1 MSSDLQEQLQE
12 VLGTAYRV
20 DRELGGGGMSRVF
33 VATDIELDRQVV
45 VKVLPP
51 DLAAGLNADRFR
63 REIQLA
69 ARLQHPHIVPLH
81 AAGAKGG
88 LLYYTMPFID
98 GENLRSIII
107 RKREL
112 PVQEA
117 VKILREV
124 ADALSYA
131 HSQGVV
137 HRDIKP
143 DNILISGNHAL
154 VLDFGV
160 SKALRSS
167 TAETSTSGPTLTSHG
182 MTLGTPAYMAPE
194 QAAGNPNVDARAD
207 IYSLGVVGYELLA
220 GHQPFPGLTE
230 EQTMSAHI
238 TTTPAPVSQY
248 RPQLPPV
255 LTAVIMRCLEKHPSD
270 RWQTA
275 ADLQEA
281 LEQVA
286 MTTSGA
292 TASQAVA
299 GRPFRWT
306 PQRIAVA
313 AGIVGILVTGFIVST
328 FAFRDNST
336 SVRTGNTRQVTNDQ
350 GLEVHPAISP
360 DGRVV
365 AYSAGSWYKSRIFVR
380 QLSGG
385 RAIPLTDSADYADWP
400 RWSPDGSQILYSTKG
415 GSHIVPAFGG
425 VPTPVPGLDS
435 LAGCSW
441 SNAGDRIAC
450 GKIGSGGLYIT
461 GPRGENSRI
470 VPISGEVLIPAWSP
484 DDKLIAFSRGNP
496 RFLAGDNIGNLAPS
510 SVWVVSAAGGKP
522 VRITSDTYLNTSPAW
537 TPDGAVLFVSS
548 QGGNRDIYMQRISS
562 DLSPRGEPI
571 RLTTGLNAHTISVDR
586 AGKTLTYSVFTT
598 VANVWS
604 TPIPSAPVES
614 PPLTRVTGG
623 NQTIETAY
631 ISPDGQ
637 WLAYDSNINGNQDIF
652 KMPVAGGEPQ
662 QLTRNMGDNFNPT
675 WSPDG
680 REIAFHSLVK
690 GNRDVYVM
698 DASGGNLRA
707 VVSTSREEAA
717 PYFQPDGKG
726 LFYLVASDSI
736 FEIRRDPRNP
746 AMWGTPRF
754 MRKSGLIIPSPDNS
768 KWVFS
773 AANREACPD
782 CSFGLNVSSSDGSNV
797 RRIQLND
804 MPKVVASF
812 GTVLWS
818 SDSRYLFVS
827 VRETDGTSAI
837 WQVPLDGTPER
848 RLVRLPDPERQF
860 YRTTLSMGPTH
871 FYFPIGNRQSDIWTM
886 ELKR

>member
-1 MSSDLQEQLQE
+1 
-12 VLGTAYRV
+12 
-20 DRELGGGGMSRVF
+20 
-33 VATDIELDRQVV
+33 
-45 VKVLPP
+45 
-51 DLAAGLNADRFR
+51 
-63 REIQLA
+63 
-69 ARLQHPHIVPLH
+69 
-81 AAGAKGG
+81 
-88 LLYYTMPFID
+88 
-98 GENLRSIII
+98 
-107 RKREL
+107 
-112 PVQEA
+112 
-117 VKILREV
+117 
-124 ADALSYA
+124 
-131 HSQGVV
+131 
-137 HRDIKP
+137 
-143 DNILISGNHAL
+143 
-154 VLDFGV
+154 
-160 SKALRSS
+160 
-167 TAETSTSGPTLTSHG
+167 
-182 MTLGTPAYMAPE
+182 
-194 QAAGNPNVDARAD
+194 
-207 IYSLGVVGYELLA
+207 
-220 GHQPFPGLTE
+220 
-230 EQTMSAHI
+230 
-238 TTTPAPVSQY
+238 
-248 RPQLPPV
+248 
-255 LTAVIMRCLEKHPSD
+255 
-270 RWQTA
+270 
-275 ADLQEA
+275 
-281 LEQVA
+281 
-286 MTTSGA
+286 
-292 TASQAVA
+292 
-299 GRPFRWT
+299 
-306 PQRIAVA
+306 
-313 AGIVGILVTGFIVST
+313 
-328 FAFRDNST
+328 
-336 SVRTGNTRQVTNDQ
+336 
-350 GLEVHPAISP
+350 
-360 DGRVV
+360 
-365 AYSAGSWYKSRIFVR
+365 
-380 QLSGG
+380 
-385 RAIPLTDSADYADWP
+385 
-400 RWSPDGSQILYSTKG
+400 
-415 GSHIVPAFGG
+415 
-425 VPTPVPGLDS
+425 VPGLDS

-441 SNAGDRIAC
+441 SNAGARIAC
-450 GKIGSGGLYIT
+450 GKIGSGGLFIT
-461 GPRGENSRI
+461 GPRGENPRV
-470 VPISGEVLIPAWSP
+470 VPINGEVLIPAWSP

-510 SVWVVSAAGGKP
+510 SIWVVRADGGAP
-522 VRITSDTYLNTSPAW
+522 VRITGDTHLNTSPAW

-548 QGGNRDIYMQRISS
+548 MGGNRDIYMQRISS
-562 DLSPRGEPI
+562 DLSPKGEPI

-614 PPLTRVTGG
+614 PPLAQVTRG

-631 ISPDGQ
+631 VSPDGQ

-652 KMPVAGGEPQ
+652 KLPVTGGEPQ

-680 REIAFHSLVK
+680 KEIAFHSLVK

-707 VVSTSREEAA
+707 VVSTTREEAA

-782 CSFGLNVSSSDGSNV
+782 CPFGLYVSSSDGTNV
-797 RRIQLND
+797 RRVQLNE

-837 WQVPLDGTPER
+837 WQVPLDGSPER

-886 ELKR
+886 ELKQ

>member
-1 MSSDLQEQLQE
+1 LSPDLQSQLQE
-12 VLGTAYRV
+12 VLGSSYRV
-20 DRELGGGGMSRVF
+20 DSELGGAGMSRVF
-33 VATDIELDRQVV
+33 VATDTELDRQVV
-45 VKVLPP
+45 IKVLPP
-51 DLAAGLNADRFR
+51 DLAARFNADRFR

-88 LLYYTMPFID
+88 LLYYTMPFIV
-98 GENLRSIII
+98 GENLRALIT
-107 RKREL
+107 RKGEL
-112 PVQEA
+112 PAQEA
-117 VKILREV
+117 MKILREV

-143 DNILISGNHAL
+143 ENILISGNHAL

-167 TAETSTSGPTLTSHG
+167 TADASTSGSTLTSHSIA
-182 MTLGTPAYMAPE
+182 LGTPAYMAPE
-194 QAAGNPNVDARAD
+194 QAAANPNVDARAD

-220 GHQPFPGLTE
+220 GHPPFSGLTE
-230 EQTMSAHI
+230 EQAMSAHI
-238 TTTPAPVSQY
+238 TTAPAPVNQHRSQLS
-248 RPQLPPV
+248 PE

-275 ADLQEA
+275 ADLHDA
-281 LEQVA
+281 LEPYV
-286 MTTSGA
+286 MTSGGTLPA
-292 TASQAVA
+292 QPVA
-299 GRPFRWT
+299 ARPFRWT

-313 AGIVGILVTGFIVST
+313 AGIVGVVATGLILST

-336 SVRTGNTRQVTNDQ
+336 PLRTGNTRQVTHDQ

-365 AYSAGSWYKSRIFVR
+365 AYSAGSFDRSRIFVR

-385 RAIPLTDSADYADWP
+385 RAIALTDSSSYADWP
-400 RWSPDGSQILYSTKG
+400 RWSPDGSQILYSAKG

-425 VPTPVPGLDS
+425 ISTPVPGLDS

-450 GKIGSGGLYIT
+450 GKIGSGVLVIT
-461 GPRGENSRI
+461 GPRGENPRI
-470 VPISGEVLIPAWSP
+470 VPSTGEVLIPAWSP

-496 RFLAGDNIGNLAPS
+496 RFLAGDNIGNFAPS
-510 SVWVVSAAGGKP
+510 SIWVVRADGGNP
-522 VRITSDTYLNTSPAW
+522 VRLTTDTHLNTSPAW

-548 QGGNRDIYMQRISS
+548 LGGNRDIYMQRISG
-562 DLSPRGEPI
+562 DLSPRGEPV

-586 AGKTLTYSVFTT
+586 TGATLTYSVFNT

-604 TPIPSAPVES
+604 TPVPSAPVES
-614 PPLTRVTGG
+614 PPLAQVTRG
-623 NQTIETAY
+623 NQTIETAFV
-631 ISPDGQ
+631 SPDGQ

-652 KMPVAGGEPQ
+652 KLPAAGGEPQ

-680 REIAFHSLVK
+680 KEIAFHSLVK

-698 DASGGNLRA
+698 DASGANLRA
-707 VVSTSREEAA
+707 VVATSREEAA
-717 PYFQPDGKG
+717 PLFQPDGKG

-736 FEIRRDPRNP
+736 FEIRRDPREP
-746 AMWGTPRF
+746 AMWGKPRF
-754 MRKSGLIIPSPDNS
+754 MRKSGLIIPSPDNT
-768 KWVFS
+768 KWAFS
-773 AANREACPD
+773 AVNREACPD
-782 CSFGLNVSSSDGSNV
+782 CPLGLFVASSDGSNL
-797 RRIQLND
+797 RRVQLSQ

-812 GTVLWS
+812 GTVMWS
-818 SDSRYLFVS
+818 RDSRHLFVS

-837 WQVPLDGTPER
+837 WRVPLDGTPEQ

-871 FYFPIGNRQSDIWTM
+871 FYFPLGDRQSDIWTM
-886 ELKR
+886 ELKQ

>member
-1 MSSDLQEQLQE
+1 
-12 VLGTAYRV
+12 
-20 DRELGGGGMSRVF
+20 MSRVF

-81 AAGAKGG
+81 AAGAKAG

-98 GENLRSIII
+98 GENLRGVII

-112 PVQEA
+112 PAQDA

-143 DNILISGNHAL
+143 ENILMSGNHAL

-167 TAETSTSGPTLTSHG
+167 TAETSTSGPTLTSHS

-238 TTTPAPVSQY
+238 TTQPAPVNQH
-248 RPQLPPV
+248 RPQLSPV

-275 ADLQEA
+275 DDLQGA
-281 LEQVA
+281 LEQYA
-286 MTTSGA
+286 MTSGA
-292 TASQAVA
+292 TAASLAVPR
-299 GRPFRWT
+299 RPFRWT

-313 AGIVGILVTGFIVST
+313 AGIVGILVTGLIVST

-336 SVRTGNTRQVTNDQ
+336 SLKTGNTRQVTYDQ

-365 AYSAGSWYKSRIFVR
+365 AYSSGSWYKSRIFVR

-385 RAIPLTDSADYADWP
+385 RAIALTDSGGYADWP

-435 LAGCSW
+435 LAGCAW

-450 GKIGSGGLYIT
+450 GRIGSGGLFIT
-461 GPRGENSRI
+461 GQRGENPRT
-470 VPISGEVLIPAWSP
+470 VPSVGEVLIPAWSP
-484 DDKLIAFSRGNP
+484 DDKLIAFVRGNP

-510 SVWVVSAAGGKP
+510 SIWVVRAEGGAP
-522 VRITSDTYLNTSPAW
+522 VRITDDTHLNTSPAW
-537 TPDGAVLFVSS
+537 TPDGAVLFISS
-548 QGGNRDIYMQRISS
+548 LGGNRDIYVERISS
-562 DLSPRGEPI
+562 DLAPRGEPI

-586 AGKTLTYSVFTT
+586 SGKTLTYSVFTT

-614 PPLTRVTGG
+614 PPLTQVTRG

-631 ISPDGQ
+631 VSPDGQ

-680 REIAFHSLVK
+680 KEIAFHSLVK

-707 VVSTSREEAA
+707 VVATDREEAA
-717 PYFQPDGKG
+717 PYFQPDGRG

-736 FEIRRDPRNP
+736 FEIRRSPQNP
-746 AMWGTPRF
+746 AVWGTPKF

-773 AANREACPD
+773 AENREACPD
-782 CSFGLNVSSSDGSNV
+782 CPLGLYVSSSDGSNL
-797 RRIQLND
+797 RRLQLHQ

-818 SDSRYLFVS
+818 SDSRFLFVS

-848 RLVRLPDPERQF
+848 RLVKLPDPERQF

-871 FYFPIGNRQSDIWTM
+871 FYFPIGDRQSDIWTM
-886 ELKR
+886 ELKQ